1 MILTDGDGYG
11 DDNGDHSGDDYN
23 NDGHNDGSGVG
34 DISALPWVSPVPAG
48 IPLFRIAWETSGLLI
63 KRMDLVYDDDDDDGA
78 EDFLMTKP
86 TQIIIIMM

>member
-11 DDNGDHSGDDYN
+11 DDNGDHSGDDN
-23 NDGHNDGSGVG
+23 NNDGSGVG

-78 EDFLMTKP
+78 EDFLMTKLS
-86 TQIIIIMM
+86 QIIIIIM

>member
-34 DISALPWVSPVPAG
+34 DISALPWVSMLG
-48 IPLFRIAWETSGLLI
+48 CMF
-63 KRMDLVYDDDDDDGA
+63 
-78 EDFLMTKP
+78 F
-86 TQIIIIMM
+86 